1 MKPKIKVIHN
11 EFSQEQDLK
20 LYIVT
25 LSKIYVPFFRDQ
37 EPAVLINNT
46 IYLKNRENTLICM
59 RHKGK
64 ENFETYLDPER
75 PIRAPPGP
83 CIMSIRSPFY
93 RTNISH
99 ASLTKPQT
107 QDISLCRDSF
117 SERLIKDMDTPS
129 KQEKKV
135 DLVFPDQLQFSYANK
150 AIVCDINKLEYM
162 NSSEEGRHEELH
174 GVNLLCNPE
183 KYVDT
188 GYQLKQLKIE
198 MNRALKDEV
207 KIWTHINASVSKEFY
222 HVYQDWE
229 WLNTEQHNPRTYS
242 FMGLYRK
249 FSESD
254 LFELMRLKQLIR
266 EGKAIQQIES
276 DSLFATFQGN
286 SIFSVFFRDVKIMR

>member
-1 MKPKIKVIHN
+1 
-11 EFSQEQDLK
+11 
-20 LYIVT
+20 
-25 LSKIYVPFFRDQ
+25 
-37 EPAVLINNT
+37 
-46 IYLKNRENTLICM
+46 
-59 RHKGK
+59 
-64 ENFETYLDPER
+64 
-75 PIRAPPGP
+75 
-83 CIMSIRSPFY
+83 
-93 RTNISH
+93 
-99 ASLTKPQT
+99 
-107 QDISLCRDSF
+107 
-117 SERLIKDMDTPS
+117 
-129 KQEKKV
+129 
-135 DLVFPDQLQFSYANK
+135 
-150 AIVCDINKLEYM
+150 M

-229 WLNTEQHNPRTYS
+229 WLNTEQLHPRTYS

-286 SIFSVFFRDVKIMR
+286 SIFSVFFREVKIMRQILEWLESDEFPKELDEDENEIENQALRRVFCILSRHMIGEP